1 METTKVRP
9 AVANAQADG
18 ATVDAKHVSWLL
30 ILGIIW
36 GSSYLFIKVL
46 VEAVSPAVMIAGR
59 FALGFLTLSIILKV
73 RGGHLPRWGRP
84 WALLLIMSIVGN
96 VIPFFLIAWAEQHT
110 TSALAAV
117 LSATTPLFTLI
128 FAASVFGI
136 DRLSRDR
143 VLGLVIGFAGVAML
157 TGRSILDIAST
168 SGLGALALLGSSV
181 CYGFSFAFARQYIR
195 GNPASNVTAQSLISL
210 VLITPFVILTGWV
223 RTEHLHASNI
233 AAWVVLGA
241 VGTGIAYLFYYALIS
256 EIGATPASLVTYII
270 PVVGLILGWLVL
282 DERLG
287 LNGIAGMLLIVAGV
301 AVSYG
306 WHRRGNRQQAIGNR
320 GT

>member
-1 METTKVRP
+1 METTRVRA
-9 AVANAQADG
+9 AVEESTA
-18 ATVDAKHVSWLL
+18 VDAKHVGWLL
-30 ILGIIW
+30 ILGVIW

-46 VEAVSPAVMIAGR
+46 VEAVSQAVMIAGR
-59 FALGFLTLSIILKV
+59 FALGFVTLSIILMV
-73 RGGHLPRWGRP
+73 RGGSLPRWGRP
-84 WALLLIMSIVGN
+84 WALLLVMSIVGN

-117 LSATTPLFTLI
+117 LSATTPLFTLLI
-128 FAASVFGI
+128 AAAVFRI
-136 DRLSRDR
+136 DRLTKDR
-143 VLGLVIGFAGVAML
+143 AIGLVIGFLGVAIL
-157 TGRSILDIAST
+157 TGRSILDVAST

-195 GNPASNVTAQSLISL
+195 GDPASNVTAQSLMSL
-210 VLITPFVILTGWV
+210 LLITPFAILTGWV
-223 RTEHLHASNI
+223 HTEHLHAGNI
-233 AAWVVLGA
+233 AAWLVLGA
-241 VGTGIAYLFYYALIS
+241 FGTGIAYIFYYALIS

-287 LNGIAGMLLIVAGV
+287 LNGIVGMILIVAGV

-306 WHRRGNRQQAIGNR
+306 WHRRGRRQQAT
-320 GT
+320 GTRQ